1 MQGSIHMLD
10 LASECS
16 KTKKTQ
22 KLNSDVCSK
31 KVYCINMWTVIIGVF
46 HKSIEWGKFYAQKLK
61 KHFVQNAKQ
70 RGENR
75 RPSVSVVNRSQV
87 HKTKINRHRS
97 ICITVIKIVFQLSA
111 DELSINGKNFNILK
125 NPNIMTLCNQVMAYL
140 SSWDRTEMKPCT
152 CQSVFVVIYRESCM
166 AGNLQE
172 TWRLLYLLLKA
183 LGWGLRDR
191 SSSGLW

>member
-1 MQGSIHMLD
+1 M
-10 LASECS
+10 
-16 KTKKTQ
+16 
-22 KLNSDVCSK
+22 
-31 KVYCINMWTVIIGVF
+31 GVNF
-46 HKSIEWGKFYAQKLK
+46 IAQKLK

-97 ICITVIKIVFQLSA
+97 ICITVMKIVFQLSA

-140 SSWDRTEMKPCT
+140 SS
-152 CQSVFVVIYRESCM
+152 
-166 AGNLQE
+166 
-172 TWRLLYLLLKA
+172 
-183 LGWGLRDR
+183 
-191 SSSGLW
+191 